1 MALKSKKPVTTGL
14 TEPLKIG
21 EVARHSGIGIEALR
35 FYERSG
41 LLGRPGRTE
50 SGYRVYDAVVLQRLD
65 FIKRAQVLGFSLTE
79 IKRII
84 ADKQAGKSPCLEV
97 RDIVRHRLEELDERM
112 KEIRR
117 YRRELGGALTKWEE
131 TGELDGHVCGLIEG
145 TEMEHSNPTPHGLSK
160 RSRSKVGSS
169 SEPRGNRVRS
179 GRRS

>member
-1 MALKSKKPVTTGL
+1 MALKSKKALQIGSTV
-14 TEPLKIG
+14 PLKIG
-21 EVARHSGIGIEALR
+21 EVARDSGIGIEALR

-50 SGYRVYDAVVLQRLD
+50 SGYRVYDAAVLKRLD
-65 FIKRAQVLGFSLTE
+65 FIKRAQVLGFSLSE

-112 KEIRR
+112 KEMRR
-117 YRRELGGALTKWEE
+117 YRRELGGALAKWEE

-145 TEMEHSNPTPHGLSK
+145 TEIAHPNPTRLSLSK
-160 RSRSKVGSS
+160 RK
-169 SEPRGNRVRS
+169 PRK
-179 GRRS
+179 